1 MNPVALHFVSSY
13 LLMPL
18 LTIIFGVVAYFIAR
32 KNKLLNNKRL
42 IVYLLLSGIVLA
54 LPGLAGFMNYN
65 FMPYMYILLVVVY
78 WIAGYYN
85 RMVLRKVFSSSSNE
99 QPSFGIQFLITVSV
113 MLFGAGLFHWFS
125 IFAMNCNMEYGHPP
139 ACFLFHFLYYMHRPL
154 TAILRFLWKSI
165 KSGSIQRSMIRILC
179 ISIVIRVL

>member
-54 LPGLAGFMNYN
+54 LPGLAGFMNYS

-78 WIAGYYN
+78 WIAGYC
-85 RMVLRKVFSSSSNE
+85 LGLPFE
-99 QPSFGIQFLITVSV
+99 QILGPDHFPTCQPDPGELDLHPYDLGFLSQ
-113 MLFGAGLFHWFS
+113 L
-125 IFAMNCNMEYGHPP
+125 P
-139 ACFLFHFLYYMHRPL
+139 
-154 TAILRFLWKSI
+154 
-165 KSGSIQRSMIRILC
+165 
-179 ISIVIRVL
+179 

>member
-65 FMPYMYILLVVVY
+65 LCHICIFY
-78 WIAGYYN
+78 W
-85 RMVLRKVFSSSSNE
+85 L
-99 QPSFGIQFLITVSV
+99 
-113 MLFGAGLFHWFS
+113 
-125 IFAMNCNMEYGHPP
+125 
-139 ACFLFHFLYYMHRPL
+139 
-154 TAILRFLWKSI
+154 
-165 KSGSIQRSMIRILC
+165 
-179 ISIVIRVL
+179 